1 MKFSI
6 ATVVAFAALA
16 LASPASSTSLGTV
29 EYQEV
34 TQIHTDSVP
43 VPVVKRQNVPA
54 VDAAIPAMADRN
66 GNVIPF
72 DAAKVYQDAAAKGL

>member
-6 ATVVAFAALA
+6 ATIVAFAALA
-16 LASPASSTSLGTV
+16 LASPASSKSLATAD
-29 EYQEV
+29 YQVV
-34 TQIHTDSVP
+34 TPIHIDSVP
-43 VPVVKRQNVPA
+43 VPVERRQNVPA
-54 VDAAIPAMADRN
+54 VDAAIPAMTDRS